1 MRRLTDG
8 ILAISGNE
16 SYTARQEEMSHKHT
30 AQYEI
35 NYTDRGWEVR
45 PYNILGDLSRRKEF
59 VTNLLLRDPS
69 KTQTVIAAFEQAH
82 KLFLPHLPLDK
93 AAWRTHSLKKDA
105 FCKRM
110 AQKGKSLIVQ
120 DTITNILR
128 DPSLVSSWPLD
139 WYWKAAFRILN
150 NVDKNKS
157 GQYKNF
163 KIHIQQ
169 IRQWVLVSIYK
180 KAKGGK
186 RELVA
191 SPLFGRSERLHA
203 WDQYVLYL
211 AFFDEIAEHY
221 RTIFKSVDKSSP
233 LRELELG
240 LAIGRHD
247 VTYTISDWKPISKSG
262 KVKYLVTLDAEFDSE
277 PYNTEYHLIDLL
289 PEAQQK
295 LTKQKRSH
303 EKAKKWGK
311 THPSISLHQPYGLAE
326 LPVFSNPSKAKAT
339 LDAKGCMS
347 LLLSSDRY
355 CEALAAMSE
364 VWNDQTASTALII
377 APPGSGKENLASSA
391 YHLRDNQYAVDKKY
405 KGIVQSLFIATSLS
419 PHDPGANEIQLFS
432 MKYNASGFGKFNKL
446 IDGPSGKM
454 KQDGG
459 FVLQALGGTLF
470 LDEIDKS
477 PTETRTALLRV
488 LENGVIVEPGTARVL
503 SLKKHKPLFV
513 FAGSKEREKMFA
525 LEPIDFW
532 TRISH
537 VIEMGH
543 PLDIQEEEIRLF
555 VLQEFFQM
563 FWNQHVPKFF
573 GQDGGT
579 GRLPFARSKSALVID
594 DYYED
599 VFRFLLSRATVMF
612 LSSSFAYKATRTT
625 PLTLLSIRN
634 IRNIAQRICYNLFEI
649 LVHPKKYYCKINVL
663 RRLFFDPDAK
673 KPQLPCPWHIV
684 LQLALVPEEQWDTI
698 LEQLSCDKNGKYR
711 KRLPSESNLNHND
724 KDYKKKLGEFKKKR
738 DKFKMDIAKIC
749 NSTCRHGV
757 QEEFKG
763 IVEESI
769 RKVLPPFK
777 QVNTASQVV
786 EQGSIR

>member
-1 MRRLTDG
+1 LTNA
-8 ILAISGNE
+8 IFTISGNE
-16 SYTARQEEMSHKHT
+16 PSAGRQEGMSHKHT

-45 PYNILGDLSRRKEF
+45 PNNILGDPSRRKEF
-59 VTNLLLRDPS
+59 VTNILLQDS
-69 KTQTVIAAFEQAH
+69 TKTQTVIAAFEQAH

-93 AAWRTHSLKKDA
+93 AAWRTHRLKKNA
-105 FCKRM
+105 FCKKIEK
-110 AQKGKSLIVQ
+110 KGKSISVEK
-120 DTITNILR
+120 TITNILT

-139 WYWKAAFRILN
+139 WYWKATFRILN
-150 NVDKNKS
+150 NINKNKP
-157 GQYKNF
+157 GQYINF

-180 KAKGGK
+180 KTKGGK

-191 SPLFGRSERLHA
+191 PPLFGRSERLHA

-211 AFFDEIAEHY
+211 AFFDKIAEHY
-221 RTIFKSVDKSSP
+221 KTILKSVDKSSP

-247 VTYTISDWKPISKSG
+247 VTYTISNWKPISKNG
-262 KVKYLVTLDAEFDSE
+262 KVTYLVTLDAEFDSE

-289 PEAQQK
+289 PKTQHK
-295 LTKQKRSH
+295 SRY
-303 EKAKKWGK
+303 EKSKKWS
-311 THPSISLHQPYGLAE
+311 TNHPSISLHQPYGLAE

-339 LDAKGCMS
+339 VDAKGCMS

-364 VWNDQTASTALII
+364 VWNDKTASTTLII
-377 APPGSGKENLASSA
+377 APPGSGKDNLASSA
-391 YHLRDNQYAVDKKY
+391 YHMRNNKYAIDNKY
-405 KGIVQSLFIATSLS
+405 KTIVKNLFIATSLS

-432 MKYNASGFGKFNKL
+432 MKYHANGFGNFDKL
-446 IDGPSGKM
+446 IDDPADKT
-454 KQDGG
+454 KQDAG

-470 LDEIDKS
+470 LDEIDKA

-488 LENGVIVEPGTARVL
+488 LENGVIVEPRTANVL
-503 SLKKHKPLFV
+503 PLNKHKPLFV

-543 PLDIQEEEIRLF
+543 PLDIQEEETRLF

-579 GRLPFARSKSALVID
+579 GRLPFARSKSSLLID

-599 VFRFLLSRATVMF
+599 VLRFLLSRATVMF
-612 LSSSFAYKATRTT
+612 LSSCFAFEATRIT

-634 IRNIAQRICYNLFEI
+634 IRNIAQRICYDLFEI
-649 LVHPKKYYCKINVL
+649 LVHPKKYYCKINEL
-663 RRLFFDPDAK
+663 RRTFFDPDVK
-673 KPQLPCPWHIV
+673 KPQMPCPWHIV
-684 LQLALVPEEQWDTI
+684 LQLALIPEEQWNTV
-698 LEQLSCDKNGKYR
+698 LEQLSCDKNGKYLNR
-711 KRLPSESNLNHND
+711 IPSSKNLKNND

-738 DKFKMDIAKIC
+738 HKFKNDITKIC
-749 NSTCRHGV
+749 NTTYRHGV

-763 IVEESI
+763 IVEKSV

-777 QVNTASQVV
+777 QVNAASQVI
-786 EQGSIR
+786 EQGSKR